1 MKYVSKIAVML
12 SLGALFAS
20 SAAFAAK
27 TEAEAYAEAY
37 VEAYKSSPAD
47 VPAPLTVVTPRAIV
61 DANEEVRLT
70 FTVNEMGR
78 PTNIAVKSTTNKEI
92 VDSVKDAV
100 ARWTFAPAVRDG
112 ARVATKVEL
121 PVRLLVASN

>member
-27 TEAEAYAEAY
+27 TEAEAY

-100 ARWTFAPAVRDG
+100 ARWTFVPAVRDG

-121 PVRLLVASN
+121 PVRFMVASN